1 MEPTDP
7 QPLDQMAAVELVA
20 RTIDAVDAS
29 TDDERDALLA
39 ELLYMVWGCIW
50 AQNQ

>member
-7 QPLDQMAAVELVA
+7 RPLDHMAATELVA
-20 RTIDAVDAS
+20 RTVAAIDAS

-39 ELLYMVWGCIW
+39 EFLYAVWGCIW